1 MSWALEISGRVYT
14 IEQSVDTDTII
25 KSRHCVTSEASLL
38 APHCLAELAH
48 ARPFVG
54 SGPYEIICCSGTFGI
69 GSARIQAPLALA
81 GAGIEAVIARAFAPM
96 FFENC
101 INGAILLPLTASV
114 SECPATGAHVELTA
128 SAGELVVDFDRKRVT
143 SPCALPEWALAGRRW
158 MDLVE
163 EQARDAG
170 GLEALRARGL
180 SVR

>member
-1 MSWALEISGRVYT
+1 MSTRRHVAGPAFVIDGD
-14 IEQSVDTDTII
+14 VDTDTII
-25 KSRHCVTSEASLL
+25 KSQHCTTVDRKVL
-38 APHCLAELAH
+38 ARHCLAELGGPA
-48 ARPFVG
+48 PFRAG
-54 SGPYEIICCSGTFGI
+54 SYAVILCTGTFGV

-101 INGAILLPLTASV
+101 INGALLLPLTAV
-114 SECPATGAHVELTA
+114 IRELPATGAHVSLAVTTSELA
-128 SAGELVVDFDRKRVT
+128 LELDGNRIT
-143 SPCALPEWALAGRRW
+143 SPCSLPAWTLSGRRW

-180 SVR
+180 SID